1 MTYDLINDLC
11 KTHKMS
17 IKKLESELGFGNGS
31 IKHGGDGIRL
41 DRLIKIADYFGVP
54 LDYFSPNKKEFVPT
68 NPLMR
73 EIIEKAST
81 LDDSDLKELLS
92 FAGYIQSKH

>member
-1 MTYDLINDLC
+1 MTYELINALC
-11 KTHKMS
+11 KEHNMS
-17 IKKLESELGFGNGS
+17 IKRLESELGFGNGS
-31 IKHGGDGIRL
+31 IKHGGDGISL
-41 DRLIKIADYFGVP
+41 DRLIKIADYFDVS
-54 LDYFSPNKKEFVPT
+54 LEYFNPNKKELVIT
-68 NPLMR
+68 NPLMH